1 MGITTFLTLGA
12 WLGALSVG
20 YSGYKLFSYVVEK
33 QKRATEMSQA
43 VGSSSSSLHRLL
55 LQGIPPLL
63 GVARALLRMKS
74 IDLLLQTWNE
84 VCRKRHLVTSP
95 EALATVLLAGSFM
108 VFATGSL
115 IGASPLFGIM
125 LVICVLLGIGMAV
138 NRYQDEQRA
147 RLREQIPVAIQSM
160 QACFNVGYSL
170 PQTFDYLVREIPNPL
185 GEVFREAS
193 AVIVAGG
200 SVEEALAT
208 IKRATQE
215 DSLIF
220 IASALEIQHKTGASM
235 TRILESS
242 AHAIKSDLALKRS
255 LKTQTAQAKLSAQ
268 VITLMPFGLL
278 AIFSLVSP
286 GFLDP
291 FFESFGGIA
300 LFGAAVVMQAAGVV
314 LVRRMLNYEG

>member
-1 MGITTFLTLGA
+1 MGITAFLTLGA
-12 WLGALSVG
+12 WLGALGVG
-20 YSGYKLFSYVVEK
+20 YGGYTLLSQVIEK

-43 VGSSSSSLHRLL
+43 VGSSSSNVQRLL

-63 GVARALLRMKS
+63 GVARALLRIKGVAF
-74 IDLLLQTWNE
+74 LLNTWSE
-84 VCRKRHLVTSP
+84 VCCKRHLTTTP
-95 EALATVLLAGSFM
+95 EAFASVLLGGSF
-108 VFATGSL
+108 VLFGVGSL
-115 IGASPLFGIM
+115 VGASPLFGIM
-125 LVICVLLGIGMAV
+125 LAICSFLGIGMAA
-138 NRYQDEQRA
+138 NRYEDEQRA

-170 PQTFDYLVREIPNPL
+170 PQTLDYLVQEIPDPL
-185 GEVFREAS
+185 REVFREAS

-200 SVEEALAT
+200 SVEEALAA
-208 IKRATQE
+208 IKGATQE

-300 LFGAAVVMQAAGVV
+300 LFSAAVVMQVAGVV

>member
-1 MGITTFLTLGA
+1 MGIAAFLTLGA
-12 WLGALSVG
+12 WLGALGAG
-20 YSGYKLFSYVVEK
+20 YGGYVLLSQIVEK
-33 QKRATEMSQA
+33 QKRATEISQA
-43 VGSSSSSLHRLL
+43 VGSSSSNVQRLL

-63 GVARALLRMKS
+63 GIARAMLQVKGVARYLH
-74 IDLLLQTWNE
+74 TWSE
-84 VCRKRHLVTSP
+84 VCRKQHLATSP
-95 EALATVLLAGSFM
+95 EALTSVLLG
-108 VFATGSL
+108 GSL
-115 IGASPLFGIM
+115 ALFVVGSLVGASPLFGIM

-147 RLREQIPVAIQSM
+147 RLREQIPVALQSM

-170 PQTFDYLVREIPNPL
+170 PQTLDYLVQEIPDPL
-185 GEVFREAS
+185 KEVFKEAS

-200 SVEEALAT
+200 SVEEALQT
-208 IKRATQE
+208 IKGATQE

-268 VITLMPFGLL
+268 VITIMPFGLL
-278 AIFSLVSP
+278 AVFSLVSP

-291 FFESFGGIA
+291 FFNSLGGIA
-300 LFGAAVVMQAAGVV
+300 LFSAAVVMQIAGVV